1 LFGVLLTSKN
11 LIQIT
16 GKGKNYFDFLF
27 VSYGKIL
34 WFAGGV
40 VGLFCFVVFYL
51 TEKSTRSATSTGV
64 AADASRG
71 SVRYNPI
78 IIGTKKIPI
87 TFWAMGILG
96 WLSEVTCEWQ

>member
-1 LFGVLLTSKN
+1 LTSKN
-11 LIQIT
+11 LIEIT

-27 VSYGKIL
+27 VSYGKVSG
-34 WFAGGV
+34 FAGGV

-78 IIGTKKIPI
+78 IIGTKKSPSPFGQWG
-87 TFWAMGILG
+87 FWVG
-96 WLSEVTCEWQ
+96 